1 MSKFKEY
8 DVEEIDALCSLGKA
22 LSSPIRIEIMQLL
35 YEEGMII
42 GDIAKKLDL
51 PASSTAFHLKILEEA
66 GLLRMEKQPGTRG
79 TVKFC
84 NRKVDYITVNLI
96 KKNADIDE
104 IYSAEMPVGAFSSCQ
119 VAPTCGMFGPDGFIG
134 NEDTEYCFYYPE
146 RMKAGILWTSSGY
159 VKYKFANGVPRKRT
173 IKKVSISMEVCSEAP
188 GYQEDWK
195 SDLTLWINDV
205 EIGTWTCPGDF
216 GARRGRLNPPTW
228 PNGSTQYG
236 MQVIWEVRSD
246 GCYLNG
252 ERLSRVMVDD
262 LHIMD
267 HAFIDVKLGN
277 KPGAK
282 YEGGFN
288 LFGKHYGDYNQDI
301 VLTMEY

>member
-66 GLLRMEKQPGTRG
+66 GLIRMEKQPGTRG

-84 NRKVDYITVNLI
+84 IRKVDYITVSLI
-96 KKNADIDE
+96 KKNTDVSE
-104 IYSAEMPVGAFSSCQ
+104 IFNAEMPVGAFSSCQ
-119 VAPTCGMFGPDGFIG
+119 VTPTCGMFGPDGYIG

-159 VKYKFANGVPRKRT
+159 VEYKFSNGVPRKRK
-173 IKKVSISMEVCSEAP
+173 IKRASISMEICSERP
-188 GYQEDWK
+188 VIRKNWK
-195 SDLTLWINDV
+195 SDLT
-205 EIGTWTCPGDF
+205 
-216 GARRGRLNPPTW
+216 A
-228 PNGSTQYG
+228 
-236 MQVIWEVRSD
+236 
-246 GCYLNG
+246 
-252 ERLSRVMVDD
+252 
-262 LHIMD
+262 
-267 HAFIDVKLGN
+267 LG
-277 KPGAK
+277 
-282 YEGGFN
+282 
-288 LFGKHYGDYNQDI
+288 Q
-301 VLTMEY
+301 

>member
-104 IYSAEMPVGAFSSCQ
+104 I
-119 VAPTCGMFGPDGFIG
+119 
-134 NEDTEYCFYYPE
+134 
-146 RMKAGILWTSSGY
+146 
-159 VKYKFANGVPRKRT
+159 
-173 IKKVSISMEVCSEAP
+173 
-188 GYQEDWK
+188 
-195 SDLTLWINDV
+195 
-205 EIGTWTCPGDF
+205 
-216 GARRGRLNPPTW
+216 
-228 PNGSTQYG
+228 
-236 MQVIWEVRSD
+236 
-246 GCYLNG
+246 
-252 ERLSRVMVDD
+252 
-262 LHIMD
+262 
-267 HAFIDVKLGN
+267 
-277 KPGAK
+277 
-282 YEGGFN
+282 
-288 LFGKHYGDYNQDI
+288 
-301 VLTMEY
+301 

>member
-119 VAPTCGMFGPDGFIG
+119 VTPTCGMFGPDGFIG

-216 GARRGRLNPPTW
+216 GARRGRLNP
-228 PNGSTQYG
+228 Q
-236 MQVIWEVRSD
+236 
-246 GCYLNG
+246 
-252 ERLSRVMVDD
+252 
-262 LHIMD
+262 
-267 HAFIDVKLGN
+267 LGRTEA
-277 KPGAK
+277 PSMACR
-282 YEGGFN
+282 
-288 LFGKHYGDYNQDI
+288 
-301 VLTMEY
+301 

>member
-96 KKNADIDE
+96 KKMQILTRSTVQRCRWGH
-104 IYSAEMPVGAFSSCQ
+104 SAA
-119 VAPTCGMFGPDGFIG
+119 
-134 NEDTEYCFYYPE
+134 
-146 RMKAGILWTSSGY
+146 
-159 VKYKFANGVPRKRT
+159 
-173 IKKVSISMEVCSEAP
+173 
-188 GYQEDWK
+188 
-195 SDLTLWINDV
+195 
-205 EIGTWTCPGDF
+205 
-216 GARRGRLNPPTW
+216 
-228 PNGSTQYG
+228 
-236 MQVIWEVRSD
+236 VR
-246 GCYLNG
+246 
-252 ERLSRVMVDD
+252 
-262 LHIMD
+262 
-267 HAFIDVKLGN
+267 
-277 KPGAK
+277 
-282 YEGGFN
+282 
-288 LFGKHYGDYNQDI
+288 
-301 VLTMEY
+301 

>member
-119 VAPTCGMFGPDGFIG
+119 VTPTCGMFGPDGFIG

-159 VKYKFANGVPRKRT
+159 VEYKFSNGVPRKRK
-173 IKKVSISMEVCSEAP
+173 IKRASISMEICSEAP
-188 GYQEDWK
+188 GYKEDWR
-195 SDLTLWINDV
+195 SGQT
-205 EIGTWTCPGDF
+205 
-216 GARRGRLNPPTW
+216 A
-228 PNGSTQYG
+228 
-236 MQVIWEVRSD
+236 VI
-246 GCYLNG
+246 
-252 ERLSRVMVDD
+252 
-262 LHIMD
+262 
-267 HAFIDVKLGN
+267 
-277 KPGAK
+277 
-282 YEGGFN
+282 
-288 LFGKHYGDYNQDI
+288 
-301 VLTMEY
+301 

>member
-96 KKNADIDE
+96 KKNA
-104 IYSAEMPVGAFSSCQ
+104 
-119 VAPTCGMFGPDGFIG
+119 
-134 NEDTEYCFYYPE
+134 EYCFYYPE